1 MKNTT
6 ITRKKYKKEADWQA
20 RNKLILDY
28 LPLVKYVVGKVLIY
42 IHPQVDHEDLVE
54 YGVIGLIDAAE
65 KYDVKKETKFGT
77 YAISRIRGNILDYL
91 RSQDWVPRSVREKA
105 TMVKEAYAS
114 LEQKLNRPP
123 KPEEIAK
130 VLKMDLCEWDKL
142 LTEISFN
149 SFISIEEFKDKIDG
163 YEGGTC
169 GADLVKD
176 QNARDPLLN
185 LEEQE
190 EKELLA
196 KAIAELP
203 HKERLVISLY
213 YYEDLLLKEISVVMG
228 ISESR
233 VSQLHHRALFM
244 LQSKIN
250 KLSAFASLQR

>member
-1 MKNTT
+1 MKNTA
-6 ITRKKYKKEADWQA
+6 IPKKNYRKEMDWTV
-20 RNKLILDY
+20 RNKLVLDY

-42 IHPQVDHEDLVE
+42 IPPQVDHEDLVE
-54 YGVIGLIDAAE
+54 FGIIGLIDAAE
-65 KYDVKKETKFGT
+65 KFDDKKETKFGT
-77 YAISRIRGNILDYL
+77 YAISRIRGSILDYL

-105 TMVKEAYAS
+105 AVVKDVYTS

-123 KPEEIAK
+123 RTEEIANA
-130 VLKMDLCEWDKL
+130 LKMDVCEWDKL

-149 SFISIEEFKDKIDG
+149 SFVSIEEFKNKIDG
-163 YEGGTC
+163 YDETC

-176 QNARDPLLN
+176 QKSKEPLFN

-203 HKERLVISLY
+203 RRERLVIALY
-213 YYEDLLLKEISVVMG
+213 YYEDLLLKEISKVMG

-233 VSQLHHRALFM
+233 VSQLHHRALF
-244 LQSKIN
+244 LLRSKIG
-250 KLSAFASLQR
+250 KTSVFAT

>member
-1 MKNTT
+1 MIK
-6 ITRKKYKKEADWQA
+6 KKYKKETDWRS

-42 IHPQVDHEDLVE
+42 IPPQVDHEDLVE

-65 KYDVKKETKFGT
+65 KYDDTKQTKFGT
-77 YAISRIRGNILDYL
+77 YAISRIRGTILDYL

-105 TMVKEAYAS
+105 SKVKVVYTA

-123 KPEEIAK
+123 RPEEIAK
-130 VLKMDLCEWDKL
+130 ALKMDICEWDKL
-142 LTEISFN
+142 LSEISFN

-163 YEGGTC
+163 YDGGAG

-176 QNARDPLLN
+176 QNAREPLLN
-185 LEEQE
+185 VEEQE

-196 KAIAELP
+196 STISELP
-203 HKERLVISLY
+203 QKEKLVISLY

-233 VSQLHHRALFM
+233 VSQLHHRALF
-244 LQSKIN
+244 LLRAKISKI
-250 KLSAFASLQR
+250 SAFANLQR